1 MIGLEIE
8 GNSVFS
14 KLKRLEEEHKLR
26 VICDNGISSVKGFVV
41 ESCGQYLIVV
51 KDGLS
56 PEALEDVFLHEG
68 IHIDCDHLEGHSRS
82 EAENETKSAVKKYHE
97 GR

>member
-1 MIGLEIE
+1 MEIE
-8 GNSVFS
+8 GNNVFS
-14 KLKRLEEEHKLR
+14 KLKRLEEEHRLR
-26 VICDNGISSVKGFVV
+26 IVCDNKISSVRGFVV
-41 ESCGQYLIVV
+41 ENCGQYLIVV

-82 EAENETKSAVKKYHE
+82 KAETETKMAVKKCHE
-97 GR
+97 RR